1 MEQNNY
7 AVGEQRERDTKG
19 WSDSEANK
27 LRSNCVLQVALGLS
41 GKARTGGST
50 SPISPTRLHRIAGRG
65 LANEL
70 ETTVPRFNGMF
81 EINIIAGCVFALE
94 SLWYAGERQLPNKI
108 SEKREISAHTRPLS
122 TWHLNWFPMVGTL
135 GQQYNDLVAR
145 LLPIYREGSV
155 VAGDAVRQ
163 SNYTDVEFPVKVS

>member
-27 LRSNCVLQVALGLS
+27 LRYS
-41 GKARTGGST
+41 GKERTGGST

-108 SEKREISAHTRPLS
+108 SEKRETSAHTRPLYMAFKLVP
-122 TWHLNWFPMVGTL
+122 HGRNL
-135 GQQYNDLVAR
+135 GPTVQ
-145 LLPIYREGSV
+145 
-155 VAGDAVRQ
+155 
-163 SNYTDVEFPVKVS
+163 

>member
-108 SEKREISAHTRPLS
+108 SEKREISAHTRPLYMA
-122 TWHLNWFPMVGTL
+122 FK
-135 GQQYNDLVAR
+135 LVPHGR
-145 LLPIYREGSV
+145 NPGPTV
-155 VAGDAVRQ
+155 Q
-163 SNYTDVEFPVKVS
+163 

>member
-27 LRSNCVLQVALGLS
+27 LRSTS
-41 GKARTGGST
+41 GARSFGEGE
-50 SPISPTRLHRIAGRG
+50 SPNSPTRLHRIAGRG

-70 ETTVPRFNGMF
+70 EATVPRFNGMF

-108 SEKREISAHTRPLS
+108 SEKREISAHTRPLYMAFKLVP
-122 TWHLNWFPMVGTL
+122 HGRNL
-135 GQQYNDLVAR
+135 GPTVQ
-145 LLPIYREGSV
+145 
-155 VAGDAVRQ
+155 
-163 SNYTDVEFPVKVS
+163 

>member
-81 EINIIAGCVFALE
+81 EIN
-94 SLWYAGERQLPNKI
+94 NKI
-108 SEKREISAHTRPLS
+108 SEKREISAHTRPLYMAFKLVP
-122 TWHLNWFPMVGTL
+122 HGRNL
-135 GQQYNDLVAR
+135 GPTVQ
-145 LLPIYREGSV
+145 
-155 VAGDAVRQ
+155 
-163 SNYTDVEFPVKVS
+163 

>member
-27 LRSNCVLQVALGLS
+27 LRSSSGARSFGEGENWWFNEPNFPNAPASYSRAGLS
-41 GKARTGGST
+41 QRTGSDGA
-50 SPISPTRLHRIAGRG
+50 PIQR
-65 LANEL
+65 
-70 ETTVPRFNGMF
+70 MF

-108 SEKREISAHTRPLS
+108 SEKREISAHTRPLYMAFKLVP
-122 TWHLNWFPMVGTL
+122 HGRNL
-135 GQQYNDLVAR
+135 GPTVQ
-145 LLPIYREGSV
+145 
-155 VAGDAVRQ
+155 
-163 SNYTDVEFPVKVS
+163 